1 MPILF
6 APSPG
11 PSGFHFPFPRPNRP
25 RFPPWHSPF
34 TADIVPRTLTTVH
47 TNLMSE
53 LAGGV
58 FGSLISLQTWGL
70 SIALPS
76 ESGDRLLSIQF
87 PSQRILNS
95 VQTAERS
102 ITIPK
107 GERDLLVFSM

>member
-25 RFPPWHSPF
+25 RFPPGIHHSPPILF
-34 TADIVPRTLTTVH
+34 PRTLTTVH
-47 TNLMSE
+47 TNLVSE

-58 FGSLISLQTWGL
+58 FGSLISLQSWGL

-87 PSQRILNS
+87 PSQRILVG